1 MASLS
6 RVDRPLFD
14 DAPRP
19 HPLVPLLNVFRLGI
33 VEAAMLEFGCCAA
46 LLSYHNLIWVVA
58 VRIQEHQCLS
68 PRTSSIEAYY
78 DSLPCMVMLT
88 TSRMRMLQV

>member
-1 MASLS
+1 MMASLS

-19 HPLVPLLNVFRLGI
+19 PPLVPLLNVFRLGI

-58 VRIQEHQCLS
+58 VPIQEHQCSLS
-68 PRTSSIEAYY
+68 PWTPSVDI
-78 DSLPCMVMLT
+78 T
-88 TSRMRMLQV
+88 TTTYRA